1 MSGTT
6 FRSTQGAFEAPRPL
20 RHFANPKV
28 VCEGWYCVG
37 RSGDVKK
44 GGTRKVWIGERD
56 LVLWRGMDGALH
68 AIERACPHLGADLS
82 KGTVTDKGL
91 RCAFHHWCWDGEG
104 ACAAGGG
111 VALGRRARAYE
122 AQDRWGLAWVWAGDG
137 RPAYELPAPLPENER
152 HVVALPGQELD
163 CHPHV
168 MLGNGLDFTHVG
180 PVHGFRFEED
190 PAVDLQ
196 PPHALAVDVHA
207 RFAPT
212 LSRRLLG
219 IAGRTARWRFT
230 CIGPTLAWVKVESPT
245 PFELLWAGRPLPGG
259 GTAAQTVF
267 FLPRRRAMVRAVPTM
282 IATTWADRNVLDG
295 VDFRPGFVASDSV
308 FAMYARMMEGI
319 PAWEAG
325 PA

>member
-1 MSGTT
+1 MSGLA
-6 FRSTQGAFEAPRPL
+6 FRDTRAAFEAPGALTR
-20 RHFANPKV
+20 FARFDV

-37 RSGDVKK
+37 RSKDVPPR
-44 GGTRKVWIGERD
+44 GTRKVWIGERD
-56 LVLWRGMDGALH
+56 LVLWRDAKGGLH
-68 AIERACPHLGADLS
+68 AIARACPHLGADLS
-82 KGTVTDKGL
+82 KGAVTDKGL

-111 VALGRRARAYE
+111 VPERRRARAYE
-122 AQDRWGLAWVWAGDG
+122 ARDRWGLAWVWAGDG
-137 RPAYELPAPLPENER
+137 PPKYGLPSPAPENER
-152 HVVALPGQELD
+152 HVVRLPPQRLD

-180 PVHGFRFEED
+180 PVHGFRFDED
-190 PAVDLQ
+190 PKVDLQ
-196 PPHALAVDVHA
+196 PPHALAVDIHA

-212 LSRRLLG
+212 WSRRLLG
-219 IAGRTARWRFT
+219 IADKTARWRFT

-267 FLPRRRAMVRAVPTM
+267 FLPRRRAMVRAIPTM
-282 IATTWADRNVLDG
+282 IATTWADRHVLDG
-295 VDFRPGFVASDSV
+295 VDLQPGFVESDGV

-319 PAWEAG
+319 STWTA
-325 PA
+325 